1 MIADRL
7 SVNRLAVGC
16 VRQGVGSVAE
26 LDDAA
31 LLRAAAAGDA
41 SAFEGL
47 YERLAPMLLLRLRRR
62 CPEPDVVADVLQ
74 ETFTAVW
81 RSAGSWDGRG
91 DVGAWV
97 WTIAARRLVDV
108 YRRRTA
114 AGLPELHATEV
125 DRVGAPQVAS
135 AEEQVMDGLL
145 AGPLEAAMRSL
156 SPELRGVLQATVL
169 DGLSTREASVLLG
182 IPEGTVK
189 TRAMRARSLLRQAL
203 A

>member
-1 MIADRL
+1 M
-7 SVNRLAVGC
+7 
-16 VRQGVGSVAE
+16 AE

-31 LLRAAAAGDA
+31 VLRAVAAGEG
-41 SAFEGL
+41 SAFEEL
-47 YERLAPMLLLRLRRR
+47 YERLAPMVLLRLRRR
-62 CPEPDVVADVLQ
+62 CPEPDVIADVLQ

-81 RSAGSWDGRG
+81 RSAASWDGRG

-108 YRRRTA
+108 YRRRAA
-114 AGLPELHATEV
+114 AGSPVGQVAHA
-125 DRVGAPQVAS
+125 DGAGTPAVAS

>member
-1 MIADRL
+1 
-7 SVNRLAVGC
+7 VGL
-16 VRQGVGSVAE
+16 VAE

-31 LLRAAAAGDA
+31 LLRAAAVGDA
-41 SAFEGL
+41 AAFEGL
-47 YERLAPMLLLRLRRR
+47 YERMAPMVLLRLRRR
-62 CPEPDVVADVLQ
+62 CPEADVVADVLQ

-81 RSAGSWDGRG
+81 RSASSWDGRG

-114 AGLPELHATEV
+114 AGSPVLRAIETNGA
-125 DRVGAPQVAS
+125 GAPAVAS

-189 TRAMRARSLLRQAL
+189 TRAMRARSVLRQAL